1 MHRIISIFSDLSQLY
16 TIRHQ
21 RSPRV
26 KYAPS
31 YHVCHIC
38 AFKGPVLN
46 LISFAIFQRTRLDLA
61 WEFVKCVRLPSRYE
75 YSPQKPLN
83 ASTVKSIPKYQIW
96 ILIQILETFLQSIQI
111 HLVVQQL
118 PGNKRKVPGGR
129 GHFQSKNLYCRFW
142 TERSKD
148 FPLQYTDVERLGF
161 DLTLLLFDVSS
172 YFSIEWSGTFC
183 DTTKRKSWSWCL
195 HIL

>member
-1 MHRIISIFSDLSQLY
+1 MSCAGANLGALPLKCTSLRSIHTLSTNVECLLMKRRQFIHFRSKFFHLVDGVFDLSNAFALLWETWLTDQWLCSVHRIISIFRDLSQLS
-16 TIRHQ
+16 TIHQQ

-111 HLVVQQL
+111 HLVV
-118 PGNKRKVPGGR
+118 
-129 GHFQSKNLYCRFW
+129 
-142 TERSKD
+142 
-148 FPLQYTDVERLGF
+148 
-161 DLTLLLFDVSS
+161 
-172 YFSIEWSGTFC
+172 
-183 DTTKRKSWSWCL
+183 
-195 HIL
+195 